1 MEKDRSALRHEAL
14 SRRGS
19 LSRATCREWSASV
32 QSRALG
38 LPEYLA
44 ASVVLLYRPI
54 QNEVETE
61 AILEHALA
69 IGKKVFFPKL
79 HEQGEPAFVQISS
92 SAEFLPGRFGI
103 PEPVGDI
110 SLSTGDGDSLTAFL
124 PGVLFDHHGYRLGR
138 GGGWYDRAL
147 HRIGEHGIFVGL
159 AYEIQIVNDLPTES
173 WDQRVHYVITEER
186 VIDCRG
192 TRQ

>member
-1 MEKDRSALRHEAL
+1 MEGAVMEKDRSVLRREAL

-19 LSRATCREWSASV
+19 LSRATCRQWSDSI

-38 LPEYLA
+38 LPQYLA
-44 ASVVLLYRPI
+44 AGIVLLYSPI

-69 IGKKVFFPKL
+69 DGKKVFFPKL
-79 HEQGEPAFVQISS
+79 REQGEPAFVKISS
-92 SAEFLPGRFGI
+92 RAEFLPGRFGV

-110 SLSTGDGDSLTAFL
+110 SLSTGAGDRLAAFL
-124 PGVLFDHHGYRLGR
+124 PGVLFDSHGHRLGR

-147 HRIGEHGIFVGL
+147 LRLGGRGAFIGL
-159 AYEIQIVNDLPTES
+159 AYEIQIVNDLPTAS
-173 WDQRVHYVITEER
+173 WDQR
-186 VIDCRG
+186 
-192 TRQ
+192 